1 METPVDTFR
10 RNLHGA
16 DLEFKIAF
24 GQIDS
29 IQLMSIFEKNV
40 SDVHFEQMIIAKN
53 GDKTH
58 IKMFKNGKGG
68 SSTFV
73 GRERIGRIKSI
84 NRTMYH
90 YQIYTTRLTKI
101 KEFVLSEETTFQI
114 LSRAVFVKVLEG
126 LRWKIHIDISDSIT
140 GTENK
145 NLKAHTDFLQV
156 PFLELLANL
165 GKLTCK
171 LTVQL
176 DDKNPDALRQEKVNE
191 IVAYISGLL
200 SSSESRKEIEYQ
212 KILKIIL
219 GNIDNR
225 KRKGIL
231 SLKPVLP
238 SVKSLTKH
246 DFQDIYP
253 IDGYYMTIKTDGYR
267 ALAAITEDGE
277 CYVISDLKSY
287 SFEPQAR
294 ANEIPKEKADNIYIS
309 TIADGELVIDAD
321 DNIRFYIFDAIKFEQ
336 KDIMPQEFSSR
347 IKYLDKIANRLNDFF
362 PAYAKQYQLLSSNN
376 MESDIRKI
384 HDQSYP
390 FERDGLII
398 VSPDKSYLKT
408 ESFKW
413 KPKEKLTIDAL
424 ARHIGGQEYILFVSV
439 SRAHAEKMT
448 IRFPAVY
455 NKLFP
460 DAAKLAKVPIPLAP
474 SFSPLA
480 WKYTHPK
487 KSKWG
492 QKLDWK
498 VIEIIDN
505 NFVAGQIPNWEI
517 VKVRNDRDRD
527 VRSKTYFGNALQTAE
542 KMMTNYIDPFP
553 IEVLWEGVDTSNNY
567 FIESK
572 GREHVN
578 MTRTLSLVK
587 ADRIKNLKGS
597 VLDIGFGKGQDLM
610 RYINSDVKELVAL
623 EPDGGAIIELVHRKY
638 TYLNMHDKKV
648 QPNILVFKGSMN
660 NDFDDDVAQLQ
671 NNFNV
676 MPGSI
681 DTVICNIAFHYFVI
695 DNIKMQNAVDF
706 IKTMTHIGSRV
717 SILDLDGQK
726 VFNKLIE
733 NNIKYGEEWNV
744 GGTDESGV
752 LYSIRRMFKGK
763 KLADSGQVIEV
774 LLPFSR
780 GTYYS
785 EYLVNFDSVQKMFEG
800 SGSFRFVEKKT
811 PDLTRK
817 LTPSDI
823 EWLSFFCE
831 ITFERI

>member
-16 DLEFKIAF
+16 DLEFKIVF
-24 GQIDS
+24 GQIDP
-29 IQLMSIFEKNV
+29 IQLTSILEKM
-40 SDVHFEQMIIAKN
+40 SDVCYEQMIIAKN
-53 GDKTH
+53 GDKTRV
-58 IKMFKNGKGG
+58 KSMKNGRGG
-68 SSTFV
+68 ESHYV
-73 GRERIGRIKSI
+73 GRERIGRVKSI

-90 YQIYTTRLTKI
+90 YQVYTTRLTKI
-101 KEFVLSEETTFQI
+101 NPFVLSEDTGIQI
-114 LSRAVFVKVLEG
+114 LSRAIFTKVLEG
-126 LRWKIHIDISDSIT
+126 LKWKIHIDIFDSIT

-145 NLKAHTDFLQV
+145 NLKAHTSFLEV
-156 PFLELLANL
+156 PFPELLSNL
-165 GKLTCK
+165 GKLTCR

-191 IVAYISGLL
+191 IVAFISGLL
-200 SSSESRKEIEYQ
+200 SSSESKKEIEYQ

-219 GNIDNR
+219 GDIDNH
-225 KRKGIL
+225 KRKGVL

-238 SVKSLTKH
+238 SVRSLTKH
-246 DFQDIYP
+246 DFQNIYP

-287 SFEPQAR
+287 SFEPQAQ
-294 ANEIPKEKADNIYIS
+294 ANEIPKEKSDNIYIS
-309 TIADGELVIDAD
+309 TICDGELVIDSD

-347 IKYLDKIANRLNDFF
+347 IKYLDKIAKRLNDFF
-362 PAYAKQYQLLSSNN
+362 PAFAKQYQLLSSNN

-413 KPKEKLTIDAL
+413 KPKEQLTVDAL
-424 ARHIGGQEYILFVSV
+424 ARHIGGQEYMLFVSV
-439 SRAHAEKMT
+439 SRSHAEKMT
-448 IRFPAVY
+448 IRFPPAY

-460 DAAKLAKVPIPLAP
+460 NAAKLAKVPIPLAP

-492 QKLDWK
+492 QKLDGK
-498 VIEIIDN
+498 VIEIIDY
-505 NFVAGQIPNWEI
+505 NFIVGAVPNWEI
-517 VKVRNDRDRD
+517 VKVRNDRERD
-527 VRSKTYFGNALQTAE
+527 VRSGMYFGNALQTAE

-553 IEVLWEGVDTSNNY
+553 IEVLWEGVDTSKNY

-572 GREHVN
+572 GREHIN
-578 MTRTLSLVK
+578 MTRTLSLLK
-587 ADRIKNLKGS
+587 GERIKGLKGS

-610 RYINSDVKELVAL
+610 RYIDSDVKELVAL

-638 TYLNMHDKKV
+638 TYLNMRDKKV
-648 QPNILVFKGSMN
+648 QPNIMVFKGSMN
-660 NDFDDDVAQLQ
+660 NEFDDNVAQLQ
-671 NNFNV
+671 NNFSV

-706 IKTMTHIGSRV
+706 IKTMTHPGSIV

-726 VFNKLIE
+726 IFDKLTE
-733 NNIKYGEEWNV
+733 SGTKYGEEWNV
-744 GGTDESGV
+744 GGTNDSGV
-752 LYSIRRMFKGK
+752 LYSIRRMYKGK

-785 EYLVNFDSVQKMFEG
+785 EYLVNFDSLQKMFEG
-800 SGSFRFVEKKT
+800 SGAFRFVEKKT
-811 PDLTRK
+811 PNLTRK
-817 LTPSDI
+817 LTSSDI